1 MDAQGAVAGDRDLRM
16 RVGRRQAHARAVAG
30 EVGDGRETVG
40 AERTETVRTGPA
52 AGLLHALPEQLLAG
66 ESGGGVIVGDEL
78 QGLVAGDDL
87 GNAVEVDVGDGGERS
102 LAVVAQGAAV
112 VGLRAER
119 LAGGAV

>member
-52 AGLLHALPEQLLAG
+52 ADLLHAQPEQLLAG
-66 ESGGGVIVGDEL
+66 ESGGGALVGDEL
-78 QGLVAGDDL
+78 QGRLPVMISGMPSMSMSAM
-87 GNAVEVDVGDGGERS
+87 
-102 LAVVAQGAAV
+102 VVS
-112 VGLRAER
+112 E
-119 LAGGAV
+119 